1 MANMLDYL
9 VWRGDLSLEQA
20 GIGPVDALILSEL
33 SYLHFDRLVPE
44 EPGEAPAIRELSQA
58 FLEFPED
65 VQKIWNFWSFWE
77 GAGALDLCG

>member
-33 SYLHFDRLVPE
+33 SYLHFEDRKSTRLN
-44 EPGEAPAIRELSQA
+44 S
-58 FLEFPED
+58 
-65 VQKIWNFWSFWE
+65 SH
-77 GAGALDLCG
+77 

>member
-44 EPGEAPAIRELSQA
+44 EPGEGIFLRIGEDRPCQELG
-58 FLEFPED
+58 
-65 VQKIWNFWSFWE
+65 WSI
-77 GAGALDLCG
+77 